1 MSITVDVV
9 IPTWNSAR
17 TLGRTLESIETEIH
31 PSRTII
37 IDRDSEDGT
46 IEIAKSHGCVILRDL
61 VSLGSAR
68 MKGIRESN
76 TEWIV
81 FIDDD
86 IIVTTNFLA
95 RMERFID
102 DDTGAIWSPCLSVV
116 EPHRSAFL
124 ASYER
129 IFKKKDSYSLHPMD
143 RGYTNATLVRRNL
156 ILDLDIS
163 DMNAWE
169 DWVITQRVLGSGK
182 RWLVVRVY
190 SDHNHQAADLWE
202 NDSWNSAGI
211 LNLGRTGRIK
221 PYQAVAYYIGLLCR
235 HIFLAFEGTIEKRDI
250 SWFRYHA
257 GSFFAVLWGI
267 RYFVGTK
274 ASR

>member
-1 MSITVDVV
+1 MSIIVDVI

-17 TLGRTLESIETEIH
+17 TLGQTLESVETEIH

-46 IEIAKSHGCVILRDL
+46 IEIARSHGCVVLRDL

-86 IIVTTNFLA
+86 IRVASNFLV

-102 DDTGAIWSPCLSVV
+102 DDTGAICSPCISVV
-116 EPHRSAFL
+116 EPHRSVFL
-124 ASYER
+124 ADFEHK
-129 IFKKKDSYSLHPMD
+129 FDKKDSFTLNPMD
-143 RGYTNATLVRRNL
+143 RGHTNATLVRRNL

-169 DWVITQRVLGSGK
+169 DWAITQRVIESGK
-182 RWLVVRVY
+182 KWLVVKVY
-190 SDHNHQAADLWE
+190 SDHNHRAADLWE
-202 NDSWNSAGI
+202 KDSWNSAGI

-221 PYQAVAYYIGLLCR
+221 PYHAVVDYIGLLGR
-235 HIFLAFEGTIEKRDI
+235 HIFLAFEETIERRD
-250 SWFRYHA
+250 SSLFQYHIR
-257 GSFFAVLWGI
+257 SVIAVLWGI
-267 RYFVGTK
+267 RHFLRIK
-274 ASR
+274 ARK